1 MKWAEETYFSLR
13 RGKLWPILEQ
23 RITQGSLSP
32 FSLDTLLCSPLPRS
46 SAMLLR
52 ALDRKKASQPLGSY
66 EWSGIICWHKNP
78 VRQVNMTLFLL
89 LTLFI
94 SSSVQSLSH
103 VRLFTT
109 PWIAARQASL
119 SITNSQSLLKLMSI
133 ESVMPSSHLI
143 LCHPLFLLP

>member
-133 ESVMPSSHLI
+133 ESVMPSNHLI